1 MWWKIFLVVLG
12 SLIILAL
19 LLVTTGNFFFN
30 RQVKKE
36 VKSILTRGKKIET
49 SILTERDI
57 ENLPEPIQRYIR
69 YTGFIGKEKVVTVKL
84 CQKGHFRQGNR
95 PWMPFEATQYYTTD
109 PPAFI
114 WSVKMKAW
122 PLISVRGRDMY
133 QEGKGNMLI
142 KIPPFFTIADARGA
156 EIDQGVLV
164 RYLNEIMW
172 FPSAYL
178 ADYIHWEPIDS
189 SSARATMTY
198 RGITASA
205 TLTVNNKGELVNFVA
220 QRYFT
225 LDDQYSLETWSTP
238 LKEYREI
245 NGYKLPVKGEGIW
258 HLSSGDFPYIRL
270 EIVDIQYNLHK
281 GN

>member
-1 MWWKIFLVVLG
+1 MG
-12 SLIILAL
+12 
-19 LLVTTGNFFFN
+19 
-30 RQVKKE
+30 
-36 VKSILTRGKKIET
+36 
-49 SILTERDI
+49 
-57 ENLPEPIQRYIR
+57 
-69 YTGFIGKEKVVTVKL
+69 
-84 CQKGHFRQGNR
+84 
-95 PWMPFEATQYYTTD
+95 
-109 PPAFI
+109 
-114 WSVKMKAW
+114 
-122 PLISVRGRDMY
+122 
-133 QEGKGNMLI
+133 
-142 KIPPFFTIADARGA
+142 IPFTILMGFLLTMTMG
-156 EIDQGVLV
+156 ILFTITIGIQLTI
-164 RYLNEIMW
+164 YT
-172 FPSAYL
+172 
-178 ADYIHWEPIDS
+178 